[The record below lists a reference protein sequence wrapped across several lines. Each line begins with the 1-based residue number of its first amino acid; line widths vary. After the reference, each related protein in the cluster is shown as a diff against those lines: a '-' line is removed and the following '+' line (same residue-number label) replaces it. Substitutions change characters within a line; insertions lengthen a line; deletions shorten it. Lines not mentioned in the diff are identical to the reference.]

1 MFTEAQKTAYQNMT
15 APTEL
20 RGKVLEMAKA
30 APAKPAQTK
39 RPVRRWMTTAVA
51 ACFVLVVSVSAL
63 LPRSGDVTL
72 SLDGMEVTETATAFS
87 ASTPMTARAIASMC
101 LPVTVE
107 TDEDAKLSVS
117 CGQLL
122 AEDGTEVTAVHAGE
136 TTLYWAISPVDTNE
150 TYELRL
156 HGDTVT
162 CMTLAFDAEENC
174 WTVFAAK
181 E

>member
-20 RGKVLEMAKA
+20 RSKVLEMAKS
-30 APAKPAQTK
+30 APAKPVERK
-39 RPVRRWMTTAVA
+39 RPVRRWMSTVVA
-51 ACFVLVVSVSAL
+51 ACLVLVVSATMLLDRGSDVAL
-63 LPRSGDVTL
+63 Q
-72 SLDGMEVTETATAFS
+72 LDGMPVTETAAAFS

-107 TDEDAKLSVS
+107 TEEDAEISVS
-117 CGQLL
+117 HGQLL
-122 AEDGTEVTAVHAGE
+122 AEDGTEVSALSAGT

-150 TYELRL
+150 EYTLRV
-156 HGDTVT
+156 GGEKIT